1 MQPKVITVIKREYIT
16 RVKTKGFVASVLLMP
31 VMMFIVM
38 LLPSLMVTWQP
49 KSDEIKTVIVFD
61 ETGEILPK
69 MQDALDE
76 TSFFHHKGKR
86 VYQLIEKPSDFNGNA
101 ETKKQL
107 NQQVEAKEIHGY
119 IEIPQDVFERL
130 QVNYYAKNITNFEEQ
145 SAFRR
150 IISQVVINKR
160 LADKGYAAH
169 EVRDLMRRISLK
181 EYAVTTKT
189 DKGGD
194 AATSEVE
201 SQATTMVKLGLTY
214 ILTFSLYLFTLLYGS
229 MIMRSVLE
237 EKTTRIVEVII
248 SSVKPHQLLFGK
260 IIGVCLVCLTMFL
273 IWGGSAVLLL
283 MNIYPILG
291 LFGIQGI
298 PPEIIEITDI
308 IKSTGASTFL
318 YFLIYFVSGFFLFST
333 VYAAAG
339 AICNS
344 EEEAQQVA
352 TPLVMMLILPFMLMF
367 GLFRAPDATLTIAL
381 SHIPFFSPLIMF
393 MRINVLTPPLWEILL
408 NIAVMIATI
417 FGAIL
422 VMGKIYKIGILMY
435 GKRPTLGELWKWLHY

>member
-1 MQPKVITVIKREYIT
+1 MQHKVITVIKREYIT

-31 VMMFIVM
+31 VMMSIVM
-38 LLPSLMVTWQP
+38 ILPSLMMTLQH
-49 KSDEIKTVIVFD
+49 KSDEIKTYVVFD
-61 ETGEILPK
+61 ETGEIFSK
-69 MQDALDE
+69 IEAALDE
-76 TSFFHHKGKR
+76 DPFFHHKGKR
-86 VYQLIEKPSDFNGNA
+86 VYQLIEKPSDFNDNVEA
-101 ETKKQL
+101 KKQL
-107 NQQVEAKEIHGY
+107 NQQVEEKEIHGY
-119 IEIPQDVFERL
+119 IEIPQDVFEHLR
-130 QVNYYAKNITNFEEQ
+130 VNYYAKNITNFELQ
-145 SAFRR
+145 RAFRR
-150 IISQVVINKR
+150 VISQIVTNKR
-160 LADKGYAAH
+160 LADKGYAAG
-169 EVRDLMRRISLK
+169 EVRDLMRRISLN
-181 EYAVTTKT
+181 EYAVTAKT
-189 DKGGD
+189 GKGED
-194 AATSEVE
+194 AETGEGE
-201 SQATTMVKLGLTY
+201 SQKTAIVKLGLTY
-214 ILTFSLYLFTLLYGS
+214 VLTFSLYLFTLLYGS

-283 MNIYPILG
+283 MNISPILG
-291 LFGIQGI
+291 LFGVQGL
-298 PPEIIEITDI
+298 PPELIEITTI
-308 IKSTGASTFL
+308 IKSTGVSAFL

-367 GLFRAPDATLTIAL
+367 GLFRAPDATLTIVL
-381 SHIPFFSPLIMF
+381 SHIPFFSPLLMF

-408 NIAVMIATI
+408 NITVMIATI
-417 FGAIL
+417 FGANL

-435 GKRPTLGELWKWLHY
+435 GKRPTLSELWKWLHY

>member
-1 MQPKVITVIKREYIT
+1 MQHKVITVIKREYIT
-16 RVKTKGFVASVLLMP
+16 RVKTKGFLASVLLMP

-49 KSDEIKTVIVFD
+49 KSDEIKTFVVFD
-61 ETGEILPK
+61 ETGEIFSK
-69 MQDALDE
+69 MQEVLDE
-76 TSFFHHKGKR
+76 NPFFHHKGKR
-86 VYQLIEKPSDFNGNA
+86 VYQLIEKPSDFNGNVDA
-101 ETKKQL
+101 KKQL
-107 NQQVEAKEIHGY
+107 NQQLEAKEIHGY
-119 IEIPQDVFERL
+119 IEIPQDVFEHLR
-130 QVNYYAKNITNFEEQ
+130 VSYYAKNITNFEVQ
-145 SAFRR
+145 GAFSGVISR
-150 IISQVVINKR
+150 IVTNKR
-160 LADKGYAAH
+160 LADKGYTAH
-169 EVRDLMRRISLK
+169 EVRDLMRGIRFT

-189 DKGGD
+189 DKIKGEE
-194 AATSEVE
+194 TSKIE
-201 SQATTMVKLGLTY
+201 SQAAAMVKLGLTY
-214 ILTFSLYLFTLLYGS
+214 ILAFSLYLFTLLYGS

-248 SSVKPHQLLFGK
+248 SSVKPHQLLLGK

-283 MNIYPILG
+283 MNINLILG
-291 LFGIQGI
+291 LFGIQGL
-298 PPEIIEITDI
+298 PPELIEITAI
-308 IKSTGASTFL
+308 IKSTGVSAFL

-393 MRINVLTPPLWEILL
+393 MRINVLTPPFWEIVL

-435 GKRPTLGELWKWLHY
+435 GKRPTVRELWRWLRY

>member
-1 MQPKVITVIKREYIT
+1 MQHKVITVIKREYIT

-38 LLPSLMVTWQP
+38 LFPSLMVTWQP
-49 KSDEIKTVIVFD
+49 KSDEIKTFVVFD
-61 ETGEILPK
+61 ETGEIFSK
-69 MQDALDE
+69 MQSAIDE
-76 TSFFHHKGKR
+76 NSFFHHKGKR
-86 VYQLIEKPSDFNGNA
+86 VYQLVEKSSDFNGNA
-101 ETKKQL
+101 EAKKQL
-107 NQQVEAKEIHGY
+107 NQQVEAKEIRGY
-119 IEIPQDVFERL
+119 IEIPQNVYERL

-145 SAFRR
+145 IALKGVISR
-150 IISQVVINKR
+150 IVTNKR
-160 LADKGYAAH
+160 LADKGYAAG

-181 EYAVTTKT
+181 EYAVTAKT
-189 DKGGD
+189 DTGED
-194 AATSEVE
+194 AETGEVE
-201 SQATTMVKLGLTY
+201 SQETAIVKLGLTY
-214 ILTFSLYLFTLLYGS
+214 VLTFSLYLFTLLYGS

-273 IWGGSAVLLL
+273 IWGVSAVLLL
-283 MNIYPILG
+283 LNINPILG
-291 LFGIQGI
+291 LFGIEGL
-298 PPEIIEITDI
+298 PPELIDITAAI
-308 IKSTGASTFL
+308 RSAGLSAFS

-333 VYAAAG
+333 IYAAAG

-352 TPLVMMLILPFMLMF
+352 APLVMMLIIPFMLMF
-367 GLFRAPDATLTIAL
+367 GLFRAPDATLTVAL
-381 SHIPFFSPLIMF
+381 SHIPFFSPLLMF

-408 NIAVMIATI
+408 NIAVMIVTV

-435 GKRPTLGELWKWLHY
+435 GKRPTLSELWKWLHY

>member
-1 MQPKVITVIKREYIT
+1 MRHKVITVIKREYIT
-16 RVKTKGFVASVLLMP
+16 RVKTKGFVASILLMP

-38 LLPSLMVTWQP
+38 VLPSLMMTLQH
-49 KSDEIKTVIVFD
+49 KSDEIKTYVVFD
-61 ETGEILPK
+61 ETGEIFDT

-76 TSFFHHKGKR
+76 NPFFHHKGKQ
-86 VYQLIEKPSDFNGNA
+86 VYQLIEKPSDFNDNVEA
-101 ETKKQL
+101 KKEL
-107 NQQVEAKEIHGY
+107 NQQLEAKEIRGY

-145 SAFRR
+145 STFRR
-150 IISQVVINKR
+150 VISEIVTNKR
-160 LADKGYAAH
+160 LEDKGYAAH
-169 EVRDLMRRISLK
+169 EVRDLMRRIRFA
-181 EYAVTTKT
+181 EYAVTAKKDT
-189 DKGGD
+189 
-194 AATSEVE
+194 VE
-201 SQATTMVKLGLTY
+201 GEETAIVKLGLTY
-214 ILTFSLYLFTLLYGS
+214 VLTFSLYLFTLLYGAS
-229 MIMRSVLE
+229 VMRSVLE

-248 SSVKPHQLLFGK
+248 SSIKPHQLLFGK

-273 IWGGSAVLLL
+273 IWGSCAILLL
-283 MNIYPILG
+283 MNINPILG

-298 PPEIIEITDI
+298 PPEFTEITDI
-308 IKSTGASTFL
+308 IKSTGPSAFL

-381 SHIPFFSPLIMF
+381 SHIPFFSPLLMF

>member
-1 MQPKVITVIKREYIT
+1 MQRKVITVIKREYIT
-16 RVKTKGFVASVLLMP
+16 RVKTKGFLASILLMP

-38 LLPSLMVTWQP
+38 VLPSLMMTLQH
-49 KSDEIKTVIVFD
+49 KSDEIKTYVVFD
-61 ETGEILPK
+61 ETGEIFSK
-69 MQDALDE
+69 MQEALDE
-76 TSFFHHKGKR
+76 NSFFHHKGKR
-86 VYQLIEKPSDFNGNA
+86 VYQLIEKPSDFNDNVEA
-101 ETKKQL
+101 KKQL
-107 NQQVEAKEIHGY
+107 NQQLEAKEIQGY

-130 QVNYYAKNITNFEEQ
+130 QVNYYAKNITNFEVQ

-150 IISQVVINKR
+150 MISEIVTNKR

-169 EVRDLMRRISLK
+169 EVRDLMQRIRFR
-181 EYAVTTKT
+181 EYAVTAKT
-189 DKGGD
+189 D
-194 AATSEVE
+194 TVE
-201 SQATTMVKLGLTY
+201 GEETAIVRLGLTY
-214 ILTFSLYLFTLLYGS
+214 VLAFSLYLFTLLYGAS
-229 MIMRSVLE
+229 VMRSVLE

-248 SSVKPHQLLFGK
+248 SSIKPHQLLLGK

-273 IWGGSAVLLL
+273 IWGGCAILLL
-283 MNIYPILG
+283 MNINPILG
-291 LFGIQGI
+291 LFGIQGL
-298 PPEIIEITDI
+298 PPQFIAIINI
-308 IKSTGASTFL
+308 IKSTGVSAFL

-333 VYAAAG
+333 IYAAAG

-367 GLFRAPDATLTIAL
+367 GLFRAPDATLTVAL
-381 SHIPFFSPLIMF
+381 SHFPLFSPLIMF

-408 NIAVMIATI
+408 NIAVMIVTI

-435 GKRPTLGELWKWLHY
+435 GKRPTLRELWKWLHY

>member
-1 MQPKVITVIKREYIT
+1 MRHKVITVIKREYIT
-16 RVKTKGFVASVLLMP
+16 RVKTKGFVASILLMP

-38 LLPSLMVTWQP
+38 VLPSLMMTLQH
-49 KSDEIKTVIVFD
+49 KSDEIKAFVIFD
-61 ETGEILPK
+61 ETEEIFSK
-69 MQDALDE
+69 MQRVLDA
-76 TSFFHHKGKR
+76 TSFFHHKGKQ
-86 VYQLIEKPSDFNGNA
+86 VYQLIENRSDFNGNVEA
-101 ETKKQL
+101 KKQL
-107 NQQVEAKEIHGY
+107 NKQVEAKEIHGY

-145 SAFRR
+145 RAFRR
-150 IISQVVINKR
+150 MISQIVTNKR
-160 LADKGYAAH
+160 LEDKGYAAH
-169 EVRDLMRRISLK
+169 EVRDLMQGIRLT

-189 DKGGD
+189 DEIKD
-194 AATSEVE
+194 EEITKVQSKEA
-201 SQATTMVKLGLTY
+201 TMVKLGLTY
-214 ILTFSLYLFTLLYGS
+214 VLTFSLYLFTLLYGAS
-229 MIMRSVLE
+229 VMRSVLE

-248 SSVKPHQLLFGK
+248 SSIKPHQLLFGK

-273 IWGGSAVLLL
+273 IWGSCAILLL
-283 MNIYPILG
+283 MNINPILG
-291 LFGIQGI
+291 LFGIQGL
-298 PPEIIEITDI
+298 PPQFIEITAI
-308 IKSTGASTFL
+308 IKSTGLSAFL

-333 VYAAAG
+333 IYAAAG

-393 MRINVLTPPLWEILL
+393 MRINVLTPPFWEIVL

-435 GKRPTLGELWKWLHY
+435 GKRPTLSELWKWLHY

>member
-1 MQPKVITVIKREYIT
+1 MQHKVITVIKREYIT

-38 LLPSLMVTWQP
+38 LLPSLMVMWEP
-49 KSDEIKTVIVFD
+49 KSDEIKTFVVFD
-61 ETGEILPK
+61 ETGEIFSR
-69 MQDALDE
+69 MQDALDKN
-76 TSFFHHKGKR
+76 SFFHHKGKR
-86 VYQLIEKPSDFNGNA
+86 VYQLIEKSSDFNGNV
-101 ETKKQL
+101 ETKSQL
-107 NQQVEAKEIHGY
+107 NQQVEAKEIQGY

-130 QVNYYAKNITNFEEQ
+130 KVNYYAKNITNFELQ
-145 SAFRR
+145 GAFSRVISR
-150 IISQVVINKR
+150 IVTNKR
-160 LADKGYAAH
+160 LEDKGYAAP
-169 EVRDLMRRISLK
+169 EVRDLMRRISLT

-189 DKGGD
+189 DKDKDGEPGG
-194 AATSEVE
+194 VE
-201 SQATTMVKLGLTY
+201 SQATAMVKLGLTY
-214 ILTFSLYLFTLLYGS
+214 IMTFSLYLFTLLYGS

-273 IWGGSAVLLL
+273 IWGGSAVLLM
-283 MNIYPILG
+283 MNIHLILG
-291 LFGIQGI
+291 LFGIQGL
-298 PPEIIEITDI
+298 PPELIEITAI
-308 IKSTGASTFL
+308 IKSTGASAFL

-367 GLFRAPDATLTIAL
+367 GLFRAPDATLTIVL
-381 SHIPFFSPLIMF
+381 SHIPFFSPLLMF
-393 MRINVLTPPLWEILL
+393 MRINVLTPPFWEILL
-408 NIAVMIATI
+408 NIAVMSATI
-417 FGAIL
+417 VGAIL

-435 GKRPTLGELWKWLHY
+435 GKRPTIGELWKWLHY